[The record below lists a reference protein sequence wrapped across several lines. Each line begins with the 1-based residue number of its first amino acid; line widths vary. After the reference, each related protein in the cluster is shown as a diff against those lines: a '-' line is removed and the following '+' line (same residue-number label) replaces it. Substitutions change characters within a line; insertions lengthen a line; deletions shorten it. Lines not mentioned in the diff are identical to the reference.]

1 VSWRRRPPTGS
12 YAAPI
17 RAATTC
23 QQAGMD
29 TRRRCVFLP
38 CLQGLHLAASELKA
52 LRPGTSP
59 SVLAHLP
66 WLAFVR
72 SPCPGPSSAGTQSA
86 TATPLVTPPFSDT
99 PTPQPPTASG
109 PALSLRSCSTRATAP
124 CTGIA
129 HLTAPHRACTATGLH
144 RPPPHRR
151 PPLIPPQPRRTSRIG
166 QRYIPSPP

>member
-1 VSWRRRPPTGS
+1 MSRMQSACARRCFFFPSATRCTSLSRCTSAWTTSRWTKGVSWRHRPPTGL

-17 RAATTC
+17 QATTAC

-29 TRRRCVFLP
+29 TRRRCVFLS

-52 LRPGTSP
+52 LRPGTRP

-72 SPCPGPSSAGTQSA
+72 SPCPGPSSAGMQSA
-86 TATPLVTPPFSDT
+86 ASAPLATPLFSDA

-109 PALSLRSCSTRATAP
+109 PALSLRSCSTR
-124 CTGIA
+124 
-129 HLTAPHRACTATGLH
+129 
-144 RPPPHRR
+144 
-151 PPLIPPQPRRTSRIG
+151 
-166 QRYIPSPP
+166 